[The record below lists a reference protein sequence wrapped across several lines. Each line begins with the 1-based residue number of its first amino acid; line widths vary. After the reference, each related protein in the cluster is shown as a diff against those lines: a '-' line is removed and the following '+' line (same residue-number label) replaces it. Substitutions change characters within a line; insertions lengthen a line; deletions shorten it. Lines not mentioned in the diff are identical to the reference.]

1 MGKNFDH
8 VTRDKTKSVFV
19 EFYAPL
25 SVCEECV
32 KLAPNYNGERTIEAM
47 IKFIESNGTFQ
58 IKKEEESEEH
68 EEL

>member
-1 MGKNFDH
+1 MSRESKN
-8 VTRDKTKSVFV
+8 
-19 EFYAPL
+19 
-25 SVCEECV
+25 
-32 KLAPNYNGERTIEAM
+32 KLVLILRFFPENSDEVIDYNGERTLEAM